1 MQKYLDK
8 SIYYALF
15 AMASGVFY
23 REFTKVMKFEGR
35 TYLSK
40 VHPHVFVLGMLF
52 YLIIYLLSFNLDF
65 EKNPKIDKD
74 LIYYNF
80 GLILSIIMMMT
91 RGIIQILYV
100 NLTNFQNATISG
112 LAGLGHTILALSII
126 LSFFELR
133 KKKKID

>member
-15 AMASGVFY
+15 AMASGVFF

-35 TYLSK
+35 TCLSK

-52 YLIIYLLSFNLDF
+52 FLIIYLLSFNLDF

-74 LIYYNF
+74 LLYYNF

-91 RGIIQILYV
+91 RGILQVLDA
-100 NLTNFQNATISG
+100 NLTTFTDAIISG
-112 LAGLGHTILALSII
+112 FAGLGHTILALSII
-126 LSFFELR
+126 LSLFEIR
-133 KKKKID
+133 KMKKIN